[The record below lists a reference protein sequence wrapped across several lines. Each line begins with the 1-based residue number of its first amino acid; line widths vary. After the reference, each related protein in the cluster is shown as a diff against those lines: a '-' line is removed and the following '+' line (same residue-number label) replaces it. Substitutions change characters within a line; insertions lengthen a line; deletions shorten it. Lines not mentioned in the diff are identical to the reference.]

1 MSSVGECTV
10 ELLVFPIIFQTVSF
24 HHRASYEIRFS
35 FSLPVASLHSVRQ
48 FSAGEQQQ
56 LIDRNGNAWNVGG
69 HAQTRK
75 RFRTN
80 KYLTNTQ
87 IPHRI
92 QWPDRKVQDRM
103 HSQTQLKTI
112 VNSSNSCWTH
122 EIGLGEGEV

>member
-24 HHRASYEIRFS
+24 HHRASYEVRFS
-35 FSLPVASLHSVRQ
+35 FSLPVVRLHPVQQ
-48 FSAGEQQQ
+48 FSAGDQQQ
-56 LIDRNGNAWNVGG
+56 LIDRNGNAWNVDG

-75 RFRTN
+75 HFLTN

-103 HSQTQLKTI
+103 HSPTQLQTI
-112 VNSSNSCWTH
+112 VKSSNLCRT
-122 EIGLGEGEV
+122 G